1 MSEQNQ
7 YSSAKFGLIA
17 GIIAYTIWGFLPVFF
32 KLTHAVPPLE
42 ILAHRVVWAVPFGLM
57 IILARKQWGEVK
69 SAFKN
74 PHTLGY
80 LALAALLIA
89 LNWGIYIWAVQED
102 QIFQASLGYYIN
114 PLLFVLIGV
123 VFLGEKL
130 RKLQIFAVILATIG
144 VAVLTIYGGQF
155 PWISLT
161 LAISFTIYAL
171 IRKKI
176 AIGAMPGLFV
186 ETIVLLAP
194 AFGHLIWL
202 NTQND
207 LVFAH
212 TSTSLNTLLILAG
225 PITVI
230 PLVAF
235 AFAARRLR
243 LSTIGFLQFIGP
255 SLQFMTGIYYGE
267 KLSPAYLLCFAFIW
281 AAVILFAWDAATRR
295 KVV

>member
-1 MSEQNQ
+1 MDNYNQNEHGH
-7 YSSAKFGLIA
+7 AGLIA
-17 GIIAYTIWGFLPVFF
+17 GIIAYTLWGFLPVFF
-32 KLTHAVPPLE
+32 KLTHAVPALE
-42 ILAHRVVWAVPFGLM
+42 ILAHRIVWAVPFGLI
-57 IILARKQWGEVK
+57 IILIRKQGREVTR
-69 SAFKN
+69 AFRN
-74 PHTLGY
+74 PKTLGY
-80 LALAALLIA
+80 LTLAALLIA
-89 LNWGIYIWAVQED
+89 LNWGVYIWAVQKGH
-102 QIFQASLGYYIN
+102 IFQASLGYYIT

-123 VFLGEKL
+123 AFLGENL
-130 RKLQIFAVILATIG
+130 RKLQIFAVVLASIG
-144 VAVLTIYGGQF
+144 VATLTIFGGKF

-161 LAISFTIYAL
+161 LAVSFTIYGF

-186 ETIVLLAP
+186 ETIVLLLP
-194 AFGHLIWL
+194 ALSYMIWL

-212 TSTSLNTLLILAG
+212 TGWGLNTLMILAG

-255 SLQFMTGIYYGE
+255 SLSFMIGIYYGE
-267 KLSPAYLLCFAFIW
+267 KLTLAYILCFAFIW
-281 AAVILFAWDAATRR
+281 SAVALFAWDAVRQ
-295 KVV
+295 KKN

>member
-1 MSEQNQ
+1 MSTPNQ
-7 YSSAKFGLIA
+7 YDHAKAGLIA
-17 GIIAYTIWGFLPVFF
+17 GICAYVFWGFLPVYF
-32 KLTHAVPPLE
+32 KLTHAVPALE
-42 ILAHRVVWAVPFGLM
+42 ILAHRVVWAVPFGLF
-57 IILARKQWGEVK
+57 IILLRRQWGEVK
-69 SAFKN
+69 AAFKN
-74 PHTLGY
+74 PKTLGY
-80 LALAALLIA
+80 LTLAALFIA
-89 LNWGIYIWAVQED
+89 LNWGIYIWAVQQD

-123 VFLGEKL
+123 AFLGETL

-144 VAVLTIYGGQF
+144 VAILTIYGGKF

-161 LAISFTIYAL
+161 LAVSFTIYGL

-194 AFGHLIWL
+194 ALGYLIWL
-202 NTQND
+202 GAQGD
-207 LVFAH
+207 LVFGH
-212 TSTSLNTLLILAG
+212 TTTGMNALLILAG

-230 PLVAF
+230 PLAAF

-281 AAVILFAWDAATRR
+281 GAVILFAWDAATRR
-295 KVV
+295 KA